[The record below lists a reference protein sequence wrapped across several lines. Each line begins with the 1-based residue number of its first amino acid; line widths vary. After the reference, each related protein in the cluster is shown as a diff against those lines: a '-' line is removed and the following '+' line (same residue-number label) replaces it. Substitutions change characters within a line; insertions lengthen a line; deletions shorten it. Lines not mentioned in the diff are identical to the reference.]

1 MFTCTC
7 VTYTYRTLIE
17 TEIWDFYFYILSV
30 YSGSVTKY
38 LLEYEK
44 KNYGSFHEWRKNM
57 KGFNGFIEFVIVVV
71 I

>member
-17 TEIWDFYFYILSV
+17 TEIWDFYILSV

-44 KNYGSFHEWRKNM
+44 KIM
-57 KGFNGFIEFVIVVV
+57 VVFMSEEKR
-71 I
+71 

>member
-17 TEIWDFYFYILSV
+17 TEIGDFYILSV
-30 YSGSVTKY
+30 YSGSITKY

-44 KNYGSFHEWRKNM
+44 KNYGSFHEWRKKI
-57 KGFNGFIEFVIVVV
+57 KGFHGFIEFVIVVV

>member
-44 KNYGSFHEWRKNM
+44 KIM
-57 KGFNGFIEFVIVVV
+57 VVFMSEEKR
-71 I
+71 